1 MEWGGTIAGETP
13 MPIMRK
19 TAVIAGGIAVAL
31 AAGQAPEF
39 AQQYRQRLGGA
50 IEEMQAVVARFDE
63 DAARSGLSRE
73 EALALYSGSAEAFF
87 RDRGTSM
94 REAVARYE
102 SLAEQ
107 VQRMGAMPPI
117 ARPLALT
124 RGYDE
129 RLVQGAWRDFE
140 PALPITPHGLAWA
153 AAGFGIGA
161 LLTMALARLL
171 GFGRRRRRTTWQYR

>member
-1 MEWGGTIAGETP
+1 

-19 TAVIAGGIAVAL
+19 TAVMAGGIAVAL
-31 AAGQAPEF
+31 VAGQAPEF

-50 IEEMQAVVARFDE
+50 VEEMQAVVARFDE

-73 EALALYSGSAEAFF
+73 EALALYSGSAETFF

-94 REAVARYE
+94 REAVTRYE